1 MKILLCLIGILA
13 LSPSYISAF
22 CFDEAGKEYGISPSL
37 LEAIAKNES
46 NLNPKAVNRNRN
58 GSLDYGLMQINSAW
72 IGPLK
77 LKPSA
82 LMSDPCYN
90 TFIGAKILRQCIDR
104 YGLSWEAVGCYN
116 AVDKRKRVDYT
127 WRIHKKLN
135 ILMNEPEQESK
146 KANYQKISPAPN
158 ITQRTNSFLY
168 FKVREDPD

>member
-1 MKILLCLIGILA
+1 MGILA
-13 LSPSYISAF
+13 LFPSSINAF
-22 CFDEAGKEYGISPSL
+22 CFEEAGKEYGISPAL

-58 GSLDYGLMQINSAW
+58 GSLDYGLMQINSSW

-77 LKPSA
+77 LKPST

-90 TFIGAKILRQCIDR
+90 TFVGAKILKQCIDR

-127 WRIHKKLN
+127 WRVHKKLST
-135 ILMNEPEQESK
+135 ILNEPERENKETGNK
-146 KANYQKISPAPN
+146 KSSFAADVAQQK
-158 ITQRTNSFLY
+158 NSFLY
-168 FKVREDPD
+168 FRVREDSN